1 MAYARRMKAEILQPH
16 NLGLMQKREKDEAK
30 NFIVTITI
38 IFMDSHF
45 KAWNQDYAQRGRIW
59 GGSVKDLPPLPDG
72 SLVLELGCGDGKT
85 LSIMPASWRITAVDI
100 SMQALL
106 LARRA
111 RPDAG
116 LLLADVC
123 RLPLQSD
130 GFDAVFA
137 FHVAGHLFLDQ
148 RLALAKEAA
157 QVLRPGGRLFFRDFS
172 REDMRMGQ
180 GEEVEEATFRRGSGI
195 ITHYFSE
202 GEVAAMFSGLEMDL
216 IRTQR
221 WSMRIRG
228 EKLLR
233 SEVEAALVKREM
245 ISER

>member
-1 MAYARRMKAEILQPH
+1 VEDQDRLPPLVDHLQAWDRDYARR
-16 NLGLMQKREKDEAK
+16 
-30 NFIVTITI
+30 
-38 IFMDSHF
+38 
-45 KAWNQDYAQRGRIW
+45 GRVW
-59 GGSVKDLPPLPDG
+59 GGSVKDLPALPDG
-72 SLVLELGCGDGKT
+72 SLVLEMGCGDGKT
-85 LSIMPASWRITAVDI
+85 LSIMPASWRIAAVDI
-100 SMQALL
+100 SFQALL
-106 LARRA
+106 LARQA

-123 RLPLQSD
+123 RLPFQSES
-130 GFDAVFA
+130 FDAALA

-157 QVLRPGGRLFFRDFS
+157 RVLRPGGRLFFRDFS

-195 ITHYFSE
+195 ITHYFRE
-202 GEVAAMFSGLEMDL
+202 DEVAAMFSGLEMDL

-233 SEVEAALVKREM
+233 SEVEAVLVKSGM
-245 ISER
+245 ISE

>member
-1 MAYARRMKAEILQPH
+1 MEDQDRLPPLVDHLQAWDRDYARR
-16 NLGLMQKREKDEAK
+16 
-30 NFIVTITI
+30 
-38 IFMDSHF
+38 
-45 KAWNQDYAQRGRIW
+45 GRVW
-59 GGSVKDLPPLPDG
+59 GGSVKDLPALPDG
-72 SLVLELGCGDGKT
+72 SLVLEMGCGDGKT
-85 LSIMPASWRITAVDI
+85 LSIMPASWRIAAVDI
-100 SMQALL
+100 SFKALL
-106 LARRA
+106 LARQG

-123 RLPLQSD
+123 RLPFQSES
-130 GFDAVFA
+130 FDAALA

-157 QVLRPGGRLFFRDFS
+157 RVLRPGGRLFFRDFS

-195 ITHYFSE
+195 ITHYFRE
-202 GEVAAMFSGLEMDL
+202 EEVAAMFSGLEMDL

-233 SEVEAALVKREM
+233 SEVEAVLVKSGM
-245 ISER
+245 LSE

>member
-1 MAYARRMKAEILQPH
+1 MSSIVDHRDRLYPLPDHLQAWDRDYARR
-16 NLGLMQKREKDEAK
+16 
-30 NFIVTITI
+30 
-38 IFMDSHF
+38 
-45 KAWNQDYAQRGRIW
+45 GRVW
-59 GGSVKDLPPLPDG
+59 GGSVKDLPALPEG
-72 SLVLELGCGDGKT
+72 SLVLEMGCGDGKA
-85 LSIMPASWRITAVDI
+85 LSIMPPSWRITAIDI
-100 SMQALL
+100 SQQALL

-111 RPDAG
+111 KPDAG
-116 LLLADVC
+116 LLLADGC
-123 RLPLQSD
+123 RLPLKSD
-130 GFDAVFA
+130 RFNAIFA

-157 QVLRPGGRLFFRDFS
+157 RVLRPGGRLFFRDFS
-172 REDMRMGQ
+172 REDMRMGR

-202 GEVAAMFSGLEMDL
+202 GEVAAMFSGLKMDL

-233 SEVEAALVKREM
+233 SEVEAALAKSRM
-245 ISER
+245 ISE

>member
-1 MAYARRMKAEILQPH
+1 VEDQDRLPPLVDHLQAWDRDYARR
-16 NLGLMQKREKDEAK
+16 
-30 NFIVTITI
+30 
-38 IFMDSHF
+38 
-45 KAWNQDYAQRGRIW
+45 GRVW
-59 GGSVKDLPPLPDG
+59 GGSVKDLPALPDG
-72 SLVLELGCGDGKT
+72 SLVLEMGCGDGKT
-85 LSIMPASWRITAVDI
+85 LSIMPASWRIAAVDI
-100 SMQALL
+100 SFQALL
-106 LARRA
+106 LARQA

-123 RLPLQSD
+123 RLPFQSES
-130 GFDAVFA
+130 FDAALA

-157 QVLRPGGRLFFRDFS
+157 RVLRPGGRLFFRDFS

-195 ITHYFSE
+195 ITHYFRE
-202 GEVAAMFSGLEMDL
+202 EEVAAMFSGLEMDL

-233 SEVEAALVKREM
+233 SEVEAVLVKSGM
-245 ISER
+245 LSE

>member
-1 MAYARRMKAEILQPH
+1 MEDQDRLSPSVDHLQAWDRDYARR
-16 NLGLMQKREKDEAK
+16 
-30 NFIVTITI
+30 
-38 IFMDSHF
+38 
-45 KAWNQDYAQRGRIW
+45 GRVW
-59 GGSVKDLPPLPDG
+59 GGSVKDLPALPDG
-72 SLVLELGCGDGKT
+72 SLVLEMGCGDGKT
-85 LSIMPASWRITAVDI
+85 LSIMPASWRIAAVDI
-100 SMQALL
+100 SFQALL
-106 LARRA
+106 LARQA

-123 RLPLQSD
+123 RLPFQSES
-130 GFDAVFA
+130 FDAALA

-157 QVLRPGGRLFFRDFS
+157 RVLRPGGRLFFRDFS

-195 ITHYFSE
+195 ITHYFRE
-202 GEVAAMFSGLEMDL
+202 EEVAAMFSGLEMDL

-233 SEVEAALVKREM
+233 SEVEAVLVKSGM
-245 ISER
+245 LSE

>member
-1 MAYARRMKAEILQPH
+1 MPPLVDHLQAWDRDYARR
-16 NLGLMQKREKDEAK
+16 
-30 NFIVTITI
+30 
-38 IFMDSHF
+38 
-45 KAWNQDYAQRGRIW
+45 GRVW
-59 GGSVKDLPPLPDG
+59 GGSVKDLPALPDG
-72 SLVLELGCGDGKT
+72 SLVLEMGCGDGKT
-85 LSIMPASWRITAVDI
+85 LSIMPASWRIAAVDI
-100 SMQALL
+100 SFQALL
-106 LARRA
+106 LARQA

-123 RLPLQSD
+123 RLPFQSES
-130 GFDAVFA
+130 FDAALA

-157 QVLRPGGRLFFRDFS
+157 RVLRPGGRLFFRDFS

-195 ITHYFSE
+195 ITHYFRE
-202 GEVAAMFSGLEMDL
+202 DEVAAMFSGLEMDL

-233 SEVEAALVKREM
+233 SEVEAVLVKSGM
-245 ISER
+245 LSE

>member
-1 MAYARRMKAEILQPH
+1 MEDQDRLPPPVDHLQAWDRDYARR
-16 NLGLMQKREKDEAK
+16 
-30 NFIVTITI
+30 
-38 IFMDSHF
+38 
-45 KAWNQDYAQRGRIW
+45 GRVW
-59 GGSVKDLPPLPDG
+59 GGSVKDLPALPDG
-72 SLVLELGCGDGKT
+72 SLVLEMGCGDGKT
-85 LSIMPASWRITAVDI
+85 LSIMPASWRIAAIDI
-100 SMQALL
+100 SMQGLR

-111 RPDAG
+111 RPDAC
-116 LLLADVC
+116 LLLADGC
-123 RLPLQSD
+123 RLPLQSES
-130 GFDAVFA
+130 FDAALA

-157 QVLRPGGRLFFRDFS
+157 RVLRPGGRLFFRDFS

-233 SEVEAALVKREM
+233 SEVEAVLVKSGM
-245 ISER
+245 LSE

>member
-1 MAYARRMKAEILQPH
+1 VEYQDKLPSPVDHLQ
-16 NLGLMQKREKDEAK
+16 
-30 NFIVTITI
+30 
-38 IFMDSHF
+38 
-45 KAWNQDYAQRGRIW
+45 AWDRDYTRRGRVW
-59 GGSVKDLPPLPDG
+59 GGSVKDLPALPDG
-72 SLVLELGCGDGKT
+72 SRVLEMGCGDGKT
-85 LSIMPASWRITAVDI
+85 LSIMPPSWRIMAIDI
-100 SMQALL
+100 SIQALN

-111 RPDAG
+111 KPDAG
-116 LLLADVC
+116 LLLADVS

-130 GFDAVFA
+130 GFDAAFA

-148 RLALAKEAA
+148 RLSLAKEAA
-157 QVLRPGGRLFFRDFS
+157 RVLRPGGRLFFRDFS
-172 REDMRMGQ
+172 REDMRMGR

-202 GEVAAMFSGLEMDL
+202 GEIAAMFSGLEMDL

-233 SEVEAALVKREM
+233 SEVEAVLVKREM
-245 ISER
+245 ISEI

>member
-1 MAYARRMKAEILQPH
+1 MEDQDRLPPLVDHLQAWDRDYARR
-16 NLGLMQKREKDEAK
+16 
-30 NFIVTITI
+30 
-38 IFMDSHF
+38 
-45 KAWNQDYAQRGRIW
+45 GRVW
-59 GGSVKDLPPLPDG
+59 GGSVKDLPALPDG
-72 SLVLELGCGDGKT
+72 SLVLEMGCGDGKT
-85 LSIMPASWRITAVDI
+85 LSIMPASWRIAAVDI
-100 SMQALL
+100 SFQALL
-106 LARRA
+106 LARQA

-123 RLPLQSD
+123 RLPFQSES
-130 GFDAVFA
+130 FDAALA

-157 QVLRPGGRLFFRDFS
+157 RVLRPGGRLFFRDFS

-195 ITHYFSE
+195 ITHYFRE
-202 GEVAAMFSGLEMDL
+202 DEVAAMFSGLEMDL

-233 SEVEAALVKREM
+233 SEVEAVLAKRGM
-245 ISER
+245 ISE

>member
-1 MAYARRMKAEILQPH
+1 VEDQDRLPPLVDHLQAWDRDYARR
-16 NLGLMQKREKDEAK
+16 
-30 NFIVTITI
+30 
-38 IFMDSHF
+38 
-45 KAWNQDYAQRGRIW
+45 GRVW
-59 GGSVKDLPPLPDG
+59 GGSVKDLPALPDG
-72 SLVLELGCGDGKT
+72 SLVLEMGCGDGKT
-85 LSIMPASWRITAVDI
+85 LSIMPASWRIAAVDI
-100 SMQALL
+100 SFQALL
-106 LARRA
+106 LARQA

-123 RLPLQSD
+123 RLPFQSES
-130 GFDAVFA
+130 FDAALA

-157 QVLRPGGRLFFRDFS
+157 RVLRPGGRLFFRDFS

-195 ITHYFSE
+195 ITHYFRE
-202 GEVAAMFSGLEMDL
+202 DEVAAMFSGLEMDL

-233 SEVEAALVKREM
+233 SEVEAVLVKSGM
-245 ISER
+245 LSE

>member
-1 MAYARRMKAEILQPH
+1 MEHQDILPPPVDHLQAWDRDYAR
-16 NLGLMQKREKDEAK
+16 
-30 NFIVTITI
+30 
-38 IFMDSHF
+38 
-45 KAWNQDYAQRGRIW
+45 RGRIW
-59 GGSVKDLPPLPDG
+59 GGSVKDLPALPDG
-72 SLVLELGCGDGKT
+72 SLVLEMGCGDGKT
-85 LSIMPASWRITAVDI
+85 LSIMPPSWRITAIDI
-100 SMQALL
+100 SMQALN

-111 RPDAG
+111 RPDAS
-116 LLLADVC
+116 LLLADGC
-123 RLPLQSD
+123 RLPLQSER
-130 GFDAVFA
+130 FDALFA

-157 QVLRPGGRLFFRDFS
+157 RVLRPGGRLFFRDFS
-172 REDMRMGQ
+172 RKDMRMGQ

-202 GEVAAMFSGLEMDL
+202 GEVAAMFSGLEMVL

-233 SEVEAALVKREM
+233 SEVEAVLVKSGM
-245 ISER
+245 LSE

>member
-1 MAYARRMKAEILQPH
+1 MEDQDRLPPLVDHLQAWDRDYARR
-16 NLGLMQKREKDEAK
+16 
-30 NFIVTITI
+30 
-38 IFMDSHF
+38 
-45 KAWNQDYAQRGRIW
+45 GRVW
-59 GGSVKDLPPLPDG
+59 GGSVKDLPALPDG
-72 SLVLELGCGDGKT
+72 SMVLEMGCGDGKT
-85 LSIMPASWRITAVDI
+85 LSIMPASWRIAAVDI
-100 SMQALL
+100 SFQALL
-106 LARRA
+106 LARQA

-116 LLLADVC
+116 LLLADVS
-123 RLPLQSD
+123 RLPFQSEN
-130 GFDAVFA
+130 FDAALA

-157 QVLRPGGRLFFRDFS
+157 RVLRPGGRLFFRDFS

-195 ITHYFSE
+195 ITHYFRE
-202 GEVAAMFSGLEMDL
+202 EEVAAMFSGLKMDL

-233 SEVEAALVKREM
+233 SEVEAVLVKSGM
-245 ISER
+245 LSE

>member
-1 MAYARRMKAEILQPH
+1 MEDQDRLRPAADHLQAWDRDYARR
-16 NLGLMQKREKDEAK
+16 
-30 NFIVTITI
+30 
-38 IFMDSHF
+38 
-45 KAWNQDYAQRGRIW
+45 GRRVW
-59 GGSVKDLPPLPDG
+59 GGSVKDLPALPEG
-72 SLVLELGCGDGKT
+72 SLVLEMGCGDGKT

-130 GFDAVFA
+130 GFDAAFA

-148 RLALAKEAA
+148 RLALGKEAA
-157 QVLRPGGRLFFRDFS
+157 RVLRPGGRLFFRDFS
-172 REDMRMGQ
+172 REDMRMGR

-216 IRTQR
+216 IRTQ
-221 WSMRIRG
+221 
-228 EKLLR
+228 
-233 SEVEAALVKREM
+233 
-245 ISER
+245 

>member
-1 MAYARRMKAEILQPH
+1 MEDQDRLPPLVDHLQAWDRDYARR
-16 NLGLMQKREKDEAK
+16 
-30 NFIVTITI
+30 
-38 IFMDSHF
+38 
-45 KAWNQDYAQRGRIW
+45 GRVW
-59 GGSVKDLPPLPDG
+59 GGSVKDLPALPDG
-72 SLVLELGCGDGKT
+72 SLVLEMGCGDGKT
-85 LSIMPASWRITAVDI
+85 LSIMPASWRIAAVDI
-100 SMQALL
+100 SFQALL
-106 LARRA
+106 LARQA

-116 LLLADVC
+116 LLLADVS
-123 RLPLQSD
+123 RLPFQSEN
-130 GFDAVFA
+130 FDAALA

-157 QVLRPGGRLFFRDFS
+157 RVLRPGGRLFFRDFS

-195 ITHYFSE
+195 ITHYFRE
-202 GEVAAMFSGLEMDL
+202 DEVAAMFSGLEMDL

-233 SEVEAALVKREM
+233 SEVEAVLVKSGM
-245 ISER
+245 ISE

>member
-1 MAYARRMKAEILQPH
+1 MEDQDRLPPLVDHLQAWDRDYARR
-16 NLGLMQKREKDEAK
+16 
-30 NFIVTITI
+30 
-38 IFMDSHF
+38 
-45 KAWNQDYAQRGRIW
+45 GRVW
-59 GGSVKDLPPLPDG
+59 GGSVKDLPALPDG
-72 SLVLELGCGDGKT
+72 SLVLEMGCGDGKT
-85 LSIMPASWRITAVDI
+85 LSIMPASWRIAAVDI
-100 SMQALL
+100 SFQALL
-106 LARRA
+106 LARQA

-123 RLPLQSD
+123 RLPFQSES
-130 GFDAVFA
+130 FDAALA

-157 QVLRPGGRLFFRDFS
+157 RVLRPGGRLFFRDFS

-195 ITHYFSE
+195 ITHYFRE
-202 GEVAAMFSGLEMDL
+202 EEVAAMFSGLEMDL

-233 SEVEAALVKREM
+233 SEVEAVLVKSGM
-245 ISER
+245 LSE

>member
-1 MAYARRMKAEILQPH
+1 MEDQDRLPPLVDHLQAWDRDYARR
-16 NLGLMQKREKDEAK
+16 
-30 NFIVTITI
+30 
-38 IFMDSHF
+38 
-45 KAWNQDYAQRGRIW
+45 GRVW
-59 GGSVKDLPPLPDG
+59 GGSVKDLPALPDG
-72 SLVLELGCGDGKT
+72 SMVLEMGCGDGKT
-85 LSIMPASWRITAVDI
+85 LSIMPASWRIAAVDI
-100 SMQALL
+100 SFQALL
-106 LARRA
+106 LARQA

-123 RLPLQSD
+123 RLPFQSEN
-130 GFDAVFA
+130 FDAALA

-157 QVLRPGGRLFFRDFS
+157 RVLRPGGRLFFRDFS

-180 GEEVEEATFRRGSGI
+180 GEKVEEATFRRGSGI

-202 GEVAAMFSGLEMDL
+202 GEVAAMFSGLKMDL

-233 SEVEAALVKREM
+233 SEVEAVLVKSGM
-245 ISER
+245 LSE

>member
-1 MAYARRMKAEILQPH
+1 MEYQDKLPSPVDHLQ
-16 NLGLMQKREKDEAK
+16 
-30 NFIVTITI
+30 
-38 IFMDSHF
+38 
-45 KAWNQDYAQRGRIW
+45 AWDRDYTRRGRVW
-59 GGSVKDLPPLPDG
+59 GGSVKDLPALPDG
-72 SLVLELGCGDGKT
+72 SRVLEMGCGDGKT
-85 LSIMPASWRITAVDI
+85 LSIMPPSWRIMAIDI
-100 SMQALL
+100 SIQALN

-111 RPDAG
+111 KPDAG
-116 LLLADVC
+116 LLLADVS

-130 GFDAVFA
+130 GFDAAFA

-148 RLALAKEAA
+148 RLSLAKEAA
-157 QVLRPGGRLFFRDFS
+157 RVLRPGGRLFFRDFS
-172 REDMRMGQ
+172 REDMRMGR

-202 GEVAAMFSGLEMDL
+202 GEIAAMFSGLEMDL

-233 SEVEAALVKREM
+233 SEVEAVLVKREM
-245 ISER
+245 ISEI

>member
-1 MAYARRMKAEILQPH
+1 MEHQDRLPPAADHLQAWDRDYARR
-16 NLGLMQKREKDEAK
+16 
-30 NFIVTITI
+30 
-38 IFMDSHF
+38 
-45 KAWNQDYAQRGRIW
+45 GRVW
-59 GGSVKDLPPLPDG
+59 GGSVKDLPALPEG
-72 SLVLELGCGDGKT
+72 SLVLEMGCGDGKT
-85 LSIMPASWRITAVDI
+85 LSIMPASWRIMAVDI

-157 QVLRPGGRLFFRDFS
+157 RVLRPGGRLFFRDFS

>member
-1 MAYARRMKAEILQPH
+1 MEDQDRLPPLVDHLQAWDRDYARR
-16 NLGLMQKREKDEAK
+16 
-30 NFIVTITI
+30 
-38 IFMDSHF
+38 
-45 KAWNQDYAQRGRIW
+45 GRVW
-59 GGSVKDLPPLPDG
+59 GGSVKDLPALPDG
-72 SLVLELGCGDGKT
+72 SLVLEMGCGDGKT
-85 LSIMPASWRITAVDI
+85 LSIMPASWRIAAVDI
-100 SMQALL
+100 SFQALL

-111 RPDAG
+111 RPDAC
-116 LLLADVC
+116 LLLADGC
-123 RLPLQSD
+123 RLPLQSEW
-130 GFDAVFA
+130 FDAVFA
-137 FHVAGHLFLDQ
+137 FHVAGHLFQ
-148 RLALAKEAA
+148 AERLSLGKEAA
-157 QVLRPGGRLFFRDFS
+157 RVLRPGGRLFFRDFS

-233 SEVEAALVKREM
+233 SEVEAVLVKSGM
-245 ISER
+245 LSE

>member
-1 MAYARRMKAEILQPH
+1 MEDQDRLPPLVDHLQAWDKDYARR
-16 NLGLMQKREKDEAK
+16 
-30 NFIVTITI
+30 
-38 IFMDSHF
+38 
-45 KAWNQDYAQRGRIW
+45 GRVW
-59 GGSVKDLPPLPDG
+59 GGSVKDLPALPDG
-72 SLVLELGCGDGKT
+72 SMVLEMGCGDGKT
-85 LSIMPASWRITAVDI
+85 LSIMPASWRIAAVDI
-100 SMQALL
+100 SFQALL
-106 LARRA
+106 LARQA

-116 LLLADVC
+116 LLLADVS
-123 RLPLQSD
+123 RLPFQSEN
-130 GFDAVFA
+130 FDAALA

-157 QVLRPGGRLFFRDFS
+157 RVLRPGGRLFFRDFS

-195 ITHYFSE
+195 ITHYFRE
-202 GEVAAMFSGLEMDL
+202 EEVAAMFSGLKMDL

-233 SEVEAALVKREM
+233 SEVEAVLVKSGM
-245 ISER
+245 ISE

>member
-1 MAYARRMKAEILQPH
+1 MEDQDRLPPLVDHLQAWDRDYARR
-16 NLGLMQKREKDEAK
+16 
-30 NFIVTITI
+30 
-38 IFMDSHF
+38 
-45 KAWNQDYAQRGRIW
+45 GRVW
-59 GGSVKDLPPLPDG
+59 GGSVKDLPALPDG
-72 SLVLELGCGDGKT
+72 SLVLEMGCGDGKT
-85 LSIMPASWRITAVDI
+85 LSIMPASWRIAAVDI
-100 SMQALL
+100 SFQALL
-106 LARRA
+106 LARQA

-123 RLPLQSD
+123 RLPFQSES
-130 GFDAVFA
+130 FDAALA

-157 QVLRPGGRLFFRDFS
+157 RVLRPGGRLFFRDFS

-195 ITHYFSE
+195 ITHYFRE
-202 GEVAAMFSGLEMDL
+202 DEVAAMFSGLEMDL

-233 SEVEAALVKREM
+233 SEVEAVLVKSGM
-245 ISER
+245 ISE

>member
-1 MAYARRMKAEILQPH
+1 MDHQDRLYPPADHLQAWDRDYARR
-16 NLGLMQKREKDEAK
+16 
-30 NFIVTITI
+30 
-38 IFMDSHF
+38 
-45 KAWNQDYAQRGRIW
+45 GRVW
-59 GGSVKDLPPLPDG
+59 GGSVRDLPALPEG
-72 SLVLELGCGDGKT
+72 SLVLEMGCGDGKT
-85 LSIMPASWRITAVDI
+85 LSIMPPSWRVTAIDI

-106 LARRA
+106 LARQA

-116 LLLADVC
+116 LLLADGC

-137 FHVAGHLFLDQ
+137 FHVAGHLLQ
-148 RLALAKEAA
+148 AERQSLGKEAA
-157 QVLRPGGRLFFRDFS
+157 RVLRPGGWLFFRDFS

-195 ITHYFSE
+195 ITHYFEE

-221 WSMRIRG
+221 WSLRIRG
-228 EKLLR
+228 ENLLR
-233 SEVEAALVKREM
+233 SEVEAVLVKKEM
-245 ISER
+245 VSQ

>member
-1 MAYARRMKAEILQPH
+1 VEDQDRLPPPVDHLQAWDRDYARR
-16 NLGLMQKREKDEAK
+16 
-30 NFIVTITI
+30 
-38 IFMDSHF
+38 
-45 KAWNQDYAQRGRIW
+45 GRVW
-59 GGSVKDLPPLPDG
+59 GGSVKDLPVLPDG
-72 SLVLELGCGDGKT
+72 SLVLEMGCGDGKT
-85 LSIMPASWRITAVDI
+85 LSIMPPFWRIIAIDI
-100 SMQALL
+100 SRQALL

-111 RPDAG
+111 RPDAC

-123 RLPLQSD
+123 RLPFQSES
-130 GFDAVFA
+130 FDAALA

-148 RLALAKEAA
+148 RLALAKEATR
-157 QVLRPGGRLFFRDFS
+157 VLRPGGRLFFRDFS
-172 REDMRMGQ
+172 REDMRMGR

-233 SEVEAALVKREM
+233 SEVEAVLAKSRM

>member
-1 MAYARRMKAEILQPH
+1 MEHQDRLRLPADHLQAWDRDYARR
-16 NLGLMQKREKDEAK
+16 
-30 NFIVTITI
+30 
-38 IFMDSHF
+38 
-45 KAWNQDYAQRGRIW
+45 GRVW
-59 GGSVKDLPPLPDG
+59 GGSVKDLPALPEG
-72 SLVLELGCGDGKT
+72 SLVLEMGCGDGKT
-85 LSIMPASWRITAVDI
+85 LSIMPPSWRITALDI
-100 SMQALL
+100 SIQALL
-106 LARRA
+106 LARQA

-116 LLLADVC
+116 LLLANGC

-137 FHVAGHLFLDQ
+137 FHVTGHLFQAERQSLG
-148 RLALAKEAA
+148 KEAA
-157 QVLRPGGRLFFRDFS
+157 RVLRPGGRIFFRDFS

-195 ITHYFSE
+195 ITHYFEE

>member
-1 MAYARRMKAEILQPH
+1 MEDQDRLPPLVDHLQAWDRDYARR
-16 NLGLMQKREKDEAK
+16 
-30 NFIVTITI
+30 
-38 IFMDSHF
+38 
-45 KAWNQDYAQRGRIW
+45 GRVW
-59 GGSVKDLPPLPDG
+59 GGSVKDLPALPDG
-72 SLVLELGCGDGKT
+72 SLVLEMGCGDGKT
-85 LSIMPASWRITAVDI
+85 LSIMPASWRIAAVDI
-100 SMQALL
+100 SFQALL
-106 LARRA
+106 LARQA

-123 RLPLQSD
+123 RLPFQSES
-130 GFDAVFA
+130 FDAALA

-157 QVLRPGGRLFFRDFS
+157 RVLRPGGRLFFRDFS

-195 ITHYFSE
+195 ITHYFRE
-202 GEVAAMFSGLEMDL
+202 DEVAAMFSGLEMDL

-233 SEVEAALVKREM
+233 SEVEAVLVKSGM
-245 ISER
+245 LSE

>member
-1 MAYARRMKAEILQPH
+1 MDHQDRLYPPADHLQAWDRDYARR
-16 NLGLMQKREKDEAK
+16 
-30 NFIVTITI
+30 
-38 IFMDSHF
+38 
-45 KAWNQDYAQRGRIW
+45 GRVW
-59 GGSVKDLPPLPDG
+59 GGSAKDLPALPEG
-72 SLVLELGCGDGKT
+72 SLVLEMGCGDGKS
-85 LSIMPASWRITAVDI
+85 LSIMPPSWRVTAIDI

-106 LARRA
+106 LARQV

-116 LLLADVC
+116 LLLADGC

-137 FHVAGHLFLDQ
+137 FHVTGHLLQ
-148 RLALAKEAA
+148 AERQSLGKEAA
-157 QVLRPGGRLFFRDFS
+157 RVLRPGGRIFFRDFS

-195 ITHYFSE
+195 ITHYFEE

-233 SEVEAALVKREM
+233 SEVEAVLVK
-245 ISER
+245 S

>member
-1 MAYARRMKAEILQPH
+1 MEDQDRLPPLVDHLQAWDRDYARR
-16 NLGLMQKREKDEAK
+16 
-30 NFIVTITI
+30 
-38 IFMDSHF
+38 
-45 KAWNQDYAQRGRIW
+45 GRVW
-59 GGSVKDLPPLPDG
+59 GGSVKDLPALPDG
-72 SLVLELGCGDGKT
+72 SMVLEMGCGDGKT
-85 LSIMPASWRITAVDI
+85 LSIMPASWRIAAVDI
-100 SMQALL
+100 SFQALL
-106 LARRA
+106 LARQA

-123 RLPLQSD
+123 RLPFQSES
-130 GFDAVFA
+130 FDAALA

-157 QVLRPGGRLFFRDFS
+157 RVLRPGGRLFFRDFS

-195 ITHYFSE
+195 ITHYFRE
-202 GEVAAMFSGLEMDL
+202 DEVAAMFSGLEMDL

-233 SEVEAALVKREM
+233 SEVEAVLVKSGM
-245 ISER
+245 LSE